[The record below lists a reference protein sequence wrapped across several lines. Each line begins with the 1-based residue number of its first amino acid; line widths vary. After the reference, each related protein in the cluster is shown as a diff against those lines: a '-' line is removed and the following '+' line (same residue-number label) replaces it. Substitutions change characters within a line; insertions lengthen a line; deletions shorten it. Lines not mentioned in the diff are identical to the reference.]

1 MVNTPCLGICG
12 EVLQLCVIST
22 SIPQL
27 ENCVY
32 CKSTNLRALKKI
44 VIFCKLLGLDQYP
57 MSSEYEMNKWINNA
71 NQIF

>member
-44 VIFCKLLGLDQYP
+44 VIFCKLLGLDQYL

>member
-32 CKSTNLRALKKI
+32 CKSSILRNFKKI

-57 MSSEYEMNKWINNA
+57 TSS
-71 NQIF
+71 